1 MELLFL
7 TAFVTGLVGSMHCA
21 GMCGPIAFALPKHS
35 STTGHLFVSRLTYN
49 LGRIF
54 TYAVLGAIIGSLG
67 FGLKIA
73 GWQQSISI
81 LAGVLILVV
90 TLMKLFLPKIL
101 SKLEFNFW
109 GNKWYG
115 KLFRSK
121 HLFSFF
127 LIGAFNGILPCGFVY
142 VALIAS
148 LATQSVFY
156 GALFMVLFGLGTFP
170 IMFSISMLGQI
181 VKPSIR
187 QKASALTPVFAI
199 IIALVF
205 IARGMNLGIPY
216 LSPHIDNET
225 QTVKMCCTPK

>member
-1 MELLFL
+1 MALLFL

-35 STTGHLFVSRLTYN
+35 STTRHLFISRLMYN

-54 TYAVLGAIIGSLG
+54 TYALLGAIIGSLG
-67 FGLKIA
+67 FGLKLA

-81 LAGVLILVV
+81 IAGVLILLV
-90 TLMKLFLPKIL
+90 TLIKLVLPKML
-101 SKLEFNFW
+101 SKLEFSFW
-109 GNKWYG
+109 GNKLYG
-115 KLFRSK
+115 KLFMSK
-121 HLFSFF
+121 QVYSFF
-127 LIGAFNGILPCGFVY
+127 LIGMLNGILPCGFVY
-142 VALIAS
+142 VSLIAS

-170 IMFSISMLGQI
+170 VMFSISILGQV
-181 VKPSIR
+181 VKLSIR
-187 QKASALTPVFAI
+187 QKIGTLTPVFAI

-225 QTVKMCCTPK
+225 QTVKMCCTPR